1 MLNEQKIRKM
11 VEIARFEQEA
21 PRRVFRTAHF
31 FRDDYVSFQV
41 IKAMLGGFFALCLL
55 AALWVFYHS
64 EELMWDYTVMD
75 LWGVVLKFA
84 AVALGVVLACG
95 GVAFI
100 IYLVKYQKDKN
111 KLRRYRI
118 NLKQLLIMEEEEKE
132 QSSGDS
138 EGKARE

>member
-1 MLNEQKIRKM
+1 MLNEPKIRKM

-41 IKAMLGGFFALCLL
+41 IKAMLGGFFSFCLL

-64 EELMWDYTVMD
+64 EELMWDYSIMD
-75 LWGVVLKFA
+75 IWGVILKFGA
-84 AVALGVVLACG
+84 IALGVVLACG

-100 IYLVKYQKDKN
+100 IYLIKYQKDRN

-132 QSSGDS
+132 LSAPDS